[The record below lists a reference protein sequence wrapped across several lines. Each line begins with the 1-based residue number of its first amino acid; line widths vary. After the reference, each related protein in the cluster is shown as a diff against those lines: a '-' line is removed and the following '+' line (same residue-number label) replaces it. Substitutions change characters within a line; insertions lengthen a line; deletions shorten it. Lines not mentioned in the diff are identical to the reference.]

1 VTSTST
7 GPATG
12 LAAGEVS
19 LRVRHASKTFNAI
32 TVLDD
37 VTLELRAGEVTGLI
51 GQNGSGKSTFIKI
64 LSGFHHPDHGAEIEM
79 AGRDVSG
86 SLGDG
91 AGSTGMA
98 FIHQDLALVASMTI
112 LENLRIAQFTT
123 GFGRRIRWRHEEGE
137 VARILTR
144 VGLTVSPHTLVAR
157 LSVTDRA
164 LVAIARGLAEIG
176 LTESGHPG
184 LLVLDEPTAYLP
196 QSGVERLFSVIESLT
211 AQGTSILF
219 VSHRLDEVME
229 HCSRALVFRGGRLVA
244 DTETAGKTERD
255 LVELMLGQP
264 PEGIYPD
271 TREDAGAPVLE
282 VRGLHGGKVTGLDFV
297 GRAGEII
304 GFVGLPGEGYDDI
317 PYLLSGAAPARAGRA
332 TVGDHELDLI
342 RLHPG
347 EAIRRG
353 IALLPADRKASSGA
367 LTLGVG
373 ENLTLPTLSRLTAGG
388 RLRHR
393 RERELAARELERFTV
408 TPARF
413 DAALSTLSGGNQ
425 QKVLLAKW
433 AITDP
438 SVFLLHE
445 PTQGVDVGAKREV
458 FAHLDGLSRA
468 GALLLISSVEYE
480 DLANLCTRVHV
491 VRRGTVVRTIE
502 QADLSAHSLAVA
514 VHQR

>member
-1 VTSTST
+1 VTSNPIEPS
-7 GPATG
+7 ATG
-12 LAAGEVS
+12 AVS
-19 LRVRHASKTFNAI
+19 LLVRHASKTFNGI

-37 VTLELRAGEVTGLI
+37 VTLELHTGEITALI

-64 LSGFHHPDHGAEIEM
+64 LSGFHHPDHGAEVHM

-86 SLGDG
+86 TLGEG

-98 FIHQDLALVASMTI
+98 FIHQDLALIASMTI

-123 GFGRRIRWRHEEGE
+123 GLGRRIRWRHEERE
-137 VARILTR
+137 VAQILAR
-144 VGLTVSPHTLVAR
+144 VGLTVSPHTLVAK

-196 QSGVERLFSVIESLT
+196 QSGVEQLFSVIDTLA

-229 HCSRALVFRGGRLVA
+229 HCSRVLVFRGGRLVA
-244 DTETAGKTERD
+244 DTQTSGKTERD

-271 TREDAGAPVLE
+271 VRETFGAPVLD
-282 VRGLHGGKVTGLDFV
+282 VQGLHGGKVTGIDFV
-297 GRAGEII
+297 GHAGEII

-317 PYLLSGAAPARAGRA
+317 PYLLSGAAPVRAGTA
-332 TVGDHELDLI
+332 TVGGHQLALA
-342 RLHPG
+342 RLQPG

-367 LTLGVG
+367 VTLGVG

-388 RLRHR
+388 RLRHG
-393 RERELAARELERFTV
+393 RERELAARELKRFTV
-408 TPARF
+408 TPSRF
-413 DAALSTLSGGNQ
+413 DATFSTLSGGNQ

-445 PTQGVDVGAKREV
+445 PTQGVDVGAKRDV
-458 FAHLDGLSRA
+458 FAHLDALSRD
-468 GALLLISSVEYE
+468 GAVLLISSVEYE

-491 VRRGTVVRTIE
+491 LRRGVVVRTIE

>member
-1 VTSTST
+1 MTTN
-7 GPATG
+7 P
-12 LAAGEVS
+12 LEPEAGAEVS
-19 LRVRHASKTFNAI
+19 LRVRRASKTFNGI

-37 VTLELRAGEVTGLI
+37 VTLELHPGEVTALI

-64 LSGFHHPDHGAEIEM
+64 LSGFHQPDPGAEISM
-79 AGRDVSG
+79 AGSDVTG
-86 SLGDG
+86 SLGEG

-98 FIHQDLALVASMTI
+98 FVHQDLALVPSMTI

-123 GFGRRIRWRHEEGE
+123 GFGRRIRWRHEESE
-137 VARILTR
+137 VARILAR

-176 LTESGHPG
+176 LAESGHAG

-196 QSGVERLFSVIESLT
+196 QSGVERLFSVIDTLT

-229 HCSRALVFRGGRLVA
+229 HCARVLVLRGGRLVA
-244 DTETAGKTERD
+244 DTQTVGRTERD
-255 LVELMLGQP
+255 LVEMMLGQP

-271 TREDAGAPVLE
+271 LREDTGQLVLE
-282 VRGLHGGKVTGLDFV
+282 VKGLHGGKVAGIDLT

-304 GFVGLPGEGYDDI
+304 GLVGLPGEGYDDI
-317 PYLLSGAAPARAGRA
+317 PYLLSGAAPVQAGTA
-332 TVGDHELDLI
+332 TVGEHELDLT
-342 RLHPG
+342 RLQPG

-367 LTLGVG
+367 ITLGVG
-373 ENLTLPTLSRLTAGG
+373 ENLTLPTLSRLTSRG

-393 RERELAARELERFTV
+393 RERDLAARELQRFTV

-413 DAALSTLSGGNQ
+413 DATLSTLSGGNQ
-425 QKVLLAKW
+425 QKVMLAKW
-433 AITDP
+433 AITEP
-438 SVFLLHE
+438 KVFLLHE
-445 PTQGVDVGAKREV
+445 PTQGVDVGAKRDV
-458 FAHLDGLSRA
+458 FAHLDSLSRA
-468 GALLLISSVEYE
+468 GALLLISSVEFE

-491 VRRGTVVRTIE
+491 VRRGTIVRTLE
-502 QADLSAHSLAVA
+502 QSELSAHALAVA
-514 VHQR
+514 VHER